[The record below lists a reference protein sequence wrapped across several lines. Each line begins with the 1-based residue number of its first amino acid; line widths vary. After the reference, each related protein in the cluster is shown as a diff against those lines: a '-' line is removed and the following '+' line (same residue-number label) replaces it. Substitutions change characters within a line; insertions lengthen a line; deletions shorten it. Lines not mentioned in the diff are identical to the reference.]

1 MNQEKVLFFSFSD
14 NYESCRI
21 LKILQD
27 LGFTI
32 VILRSSLELVKLQ
45 SEIKIAVF
53 DKTFV
58 RIGNKLWQTWSV
70 TGKRVPRW
78 ASAHATHCLAL
89 ECGSKLGSFCQ
100 LETAAC
106 EIGVWTE
113 NHHFS
118 LPEKVQNVAHR
129 PRQDRM
135 GSMGIRGQLGGVT
148 LRHYNRN
155 KNYR

>member
-32 VILRSSLELVKLQ
+32 IILRSSLELVKLQ

-58 RIGNKLWQTWSV
+58 RTGNRLWQAWSV

-78 ASAHATHCLAL
+78 VSNHATHCLAL
-89 ECGSKLGSFCQ
+89 ECGSKSGSFSQ
-100 LETAAC
+100 LETAAY
-106 EIGVWTE
+106 EIGVWAK

-118 LPEKVQNVAHR
+118 IPEKIPNVAHR

-135 GSMGIRGQLGGVT
+135 GRREQLGGVT